1 MEEDLKNPFQKLEES
16 LKEAPPEMKKKVMRD
31 IAIVK
36 LFMDMA
42 FLVTSNYSSILN
54 GLFKTKQRN

>member
-1 MEEDLKNPFQKLEES
+1 MVENRKNPFQELEKS

-36 LFMDMA
+36 LVMDMT
-42 FLVTSNYSSILN
+42 FLVTANYSSILN